1 MPSLLSG
8 VVWGI
13 GKQASEQAVACNEAR
28 QQKTEEAT
36 GMAAL
41 LRLLWVRV

>member
-1 MPSLLSG
+1 MSSLCSAA
-8 VVWGI
+8 V
-13 GKQASEQAVACNEAR
+13 QAVGQQEGACNEAC

-41 LRLLWVRV
+41 LRLLWVQI

>member
-1 MPSLLSG
+1 MPGPCS
-8 VVWGI
+8 VAI
-13 GKQASEQAVACNEAR
+13 QAAGQQEGACNEAR

>member
-1 MPSLLSG
+1 MHNLCSAA
-8 VVWGI
+8 V
-13 GKQASEQAVACNEAR
+13 QAVGQQKGACHEAH

>member
-1 MPSLLSG
+1 MLSPRSAAIQA
-8 VVWGI
+8 I
-13 GKQASEQAVACNEAR
+13 GQREGTRNEAN